1 MFKRFLVIGLMLG
14 MFLAAGILM
23 YSLPFP
29 LASVSLARA
38 QAASSSELSALWL
51 LDGAQLVAL
60 EPQTGQV
67 LLRVPAYFAF
77 QPTSRDEKWRYI
89 VSTPSQESGY
99 VLVTQLD
106 LERGSVSKIFELSDS
121 AYQSGSF
128 YRNPITQ
135 VATSPDNQRLV
146 MLITAAYDGRWY
158 TRIGRL
164 VDLATG
170 ESSTHTILLDPL
182 KSINDQ
188 VSPQVWTSFNND
200 GSQLIVVQNEIGDG
214 SQANWATKITLSQVN
229 ADVQLG
235 ISQETTRD
243 ISPQMK
249 SNGQPVM
256 PILSPDSKTLY
267 LLQFETANTG
277 KANYHFV
284 AFDLDQMQVIRT
296 QTVES
301 NQDNEPFCNND
312 VRLSP
317 DGRYLYSYCYGDITH
332 RGDHFSF
339 LDTQTGLV
347 TQSVALPAEMT
358 AENPNAF
365 LFQYVV
371 SPDQKQVYLVTF
383 DQKQLH
389 IAVLDVEQQAIVRS
403 ANVDT
408 KDRALNFTDGL
419 KRLLVNTAN
428 AKGGEGFTT
437 SVVISPDGKR
447 LYFSALPY
455 GSLTNLELL
464 AIDTSSL
471 QVAGHWLKGQPIT
484 GLKLNRDGSELYAL
498 SSSNHTLF
506 VLDAATGQVLRSFDK
521 VLTSPSF
528 AP

>member
-256 PILSPDSKTLY
+256 PILS
-267 LLQFETANTG
+267 
-277 KANYHFV
+277 
-284 AFDLDQMQVIRT
+284 
-296 QTVES
+296 
-301 NQDNEPFCNND
+301 
-312 VRLSP
+312 
-317 DGRYLYSYCYGDITH
+317 
-332 RGDHFSF
+332 
-339 LDTQTGLV
+339 
-347 TQSVALPAEMT
+347 
-358 AENPNAF
+358 
-365 LFQYVV
+365 
-371 SPDQKQVYLVTF
+371 
-383 DQKQLH
+383 
-389 IAVLDVEQQAIVRS
+389 
-403 ANVDT
+403 
-408 KDRALNFTDGL
+408 
-419 KRLLVNTAN
+419 
-428 AKGGEGFTT
+428 
-437 SVVISPDGKR
+437 
-447 LYFSALPY
+447 
-455 GSLTNLELL
+455 
-464 AIDTSSL
+464 
-471 QVAGHWLKGQPIT
+471 
-484 GLKLNRDGSELYAL
+484 
-498 SSSNHTLF
+498 
-506 VLDAATGQVLRSFDK
+506 
-521 VLTSPSF
+521 
-528 AP
+528 